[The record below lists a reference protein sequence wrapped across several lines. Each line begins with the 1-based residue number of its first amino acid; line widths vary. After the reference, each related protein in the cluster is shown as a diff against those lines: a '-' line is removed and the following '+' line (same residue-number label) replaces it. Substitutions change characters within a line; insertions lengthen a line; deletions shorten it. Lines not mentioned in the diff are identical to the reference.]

1 MVRIIEAHSN
11 VTLLTQKR
19 CSAGNMKFFRGA
31 TRRKPLSR
39 HSFSVMNFDTLEEIE
54 DTVDKKNIEFA
65 TKILEED
72 SLMLVFKASVLNV
85 DGTVIKIAVS
95 QRESIETW

>member
-1 MVRIIEAHSN
+1 
-11 VTLLTQKR
+11 
-19 CSAGNMKFFRGA
+19 
-31 TRRKPLSR
+31 
-39 HSFSVMNFDTLEEIE
+39 MNLDAFKESE

-85 DGTVIKIAVS
+85 DGTVTKDRSVA
-95 QRESIETW
+95 T